1 MITDGLNEQQK
12 KAVEHFGSPLLVLAG
27 AGSGKTKVITH
38 RILNLIKKGEEATL
52 VQINNWIK
60 NGISEKELANK
71 KLNTI
76 GSFKVALSTSRGLAN
91 AILTTVNQGKEP
103 SYIDQYPLDINAVSL
118 DKVNAL
124 IKKHINPDA
133 FIIIKSGSID
143 ESGNPLK
150 K

>member
-1 MITDGLNEQQK
+1 MQTVRDIDGLTYSIGASHASDEFSDGYFVVN
-12 KAVEHFGSPLLVLAG
+12 ASFNPSLL
-27 AGSGKTKVITH
+27 
-38 RILNLIKKGEEATL
+38 KKGEVATL

-60 NGISEKELANK
+60 NGISDKELANK